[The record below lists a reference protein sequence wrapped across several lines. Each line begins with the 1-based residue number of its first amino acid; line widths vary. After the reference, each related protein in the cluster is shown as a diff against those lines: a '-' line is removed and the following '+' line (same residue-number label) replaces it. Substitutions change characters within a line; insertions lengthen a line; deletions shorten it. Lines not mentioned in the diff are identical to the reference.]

1 MYRPACRIIQIGGRS
16 TSSPRMARS
25 MSGSSAPARVTTTRP
40 LLLRDDADGARRVF
54 ATTDV
59 VSVFVN
65 CVLSIVRASACAYVT
80 RETMGSV
87 HKSIHFCN
95 RFFSSGVGASRWRF
109 ANDGGRGECVLEKT
123 SVNTLYL
130 CGGANHRRRRD
141 GGTTNVY
148 AFGSLRRI

>member
-1 MYRPACRIIQIGGRS
+1 
-16 TSSPRMARS
+16 MARS
-25 MSGSSAPARVTTTRP
+25 MSGSSAPARVTTRL

-87 HKSIHFCN
+87 HKSIHFVTD
-95 RFFSSGVGASRWRF
+95 FFGDVCASRWRF
-109 ANDGGRGECVLEKT
+109 ADDG
-123 SVNTLYL
+123 
-130 CGGANHRRRRD
+130 
-141 GGTTNVY
+141 
-148 AFGSLRRI
+148 